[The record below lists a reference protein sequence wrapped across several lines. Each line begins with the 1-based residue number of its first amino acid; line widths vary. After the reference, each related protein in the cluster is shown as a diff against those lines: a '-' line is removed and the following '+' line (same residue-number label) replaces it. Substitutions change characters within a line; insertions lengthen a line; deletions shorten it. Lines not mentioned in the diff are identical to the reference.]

1 MLSSPAELASQ
12 IQDLT
17 HRVEDLSAAVT
28 RLEAR
33 TTRLEGAEP
42 AELVCGA
49 PPRMQSPPEP
59 ESAAA
64 GSQGIASLL
73 ALTGQV
79 CLILGGAFFLRSLTD
94 AGTLPRSAGVALG
107 LAYAFLWSLVAWRTR
122 ANLPA
127 TFYALASVLIT
138 YPLIWESTTTF
149 AILSPPMAAGSL
161 LVAAILHVDVA
172 WARSL
177 KAVAWIAALAA
188 LGTAFGLMAA
198 TQALAWF
205 TALFLAFGAGTL
217 WLTYGRRWHALRWPA
232 ALAAD
237 LAVLVLAVIAAWP
250 GGPPPGYQGIT
261 PHLGMGLALSLVVL
275 YLGSFAA
282 RMLLRRRPLNG
293 FEMAQS
299 ALVLIVGFGGS
310 LRVALVSGTG
320 AGLLGAGVLVAGLG
334 CYAAAFPFAAD
345 REDLRANFSFFT
357 SLAVVFLLLGGPIV
371 LARPAFALA
380 AGAVGL
386 ASLLLGLRLRRTLLL
401 LQGAI
406 FLLATVLASGLLSWA
421 TAAFLDTSARWITA
435 PSAIG
440 LAALGGVAAAHILL
454 VARRPEDPLGWRLRL
469 PSLLMGTLSVLG
481 IGAGCIW
488 VGLRIVGPGGVDPG
502 QLAAFRT
509 GVLSA
514 AAIALAALA
523 RPWPNS
529 ELTWLVFPLLG
540 LSAVKFLAEDL
551 SVGRPLTLFPAFMVF
566 GTALILAPR
575 LLKAKRPSLPP
586 DPVRPHS

>member
-1 MLSSPAELASQ
+1 MASTLPDVASQ

-17 HRVEDLSAAVT
+17 ARVEGLSAAVA
-28 RLEAR
+28 RLDAR
-33 TTRLEGAEP
+33 TTRLEGGEP
-42 AELVCGA
+42 AEYVCGA
-49 PPRMQSPPEP
+49 PPRVAPLSEP
-59 ESAAA
+59 EAIANRP
-64 GSQGIASLL
+64 QGLASLL

-138 YPLIWESTTTF
+138 YPLIWESTTSF
-149 AILSPPMAAGSL
+149 AILTPPMAAGSL
-161 LVAAILHVDVA
+161 LIAGILHVDVA

-177 KAVAWIAALAA
+177 KAVAWIAAFAA

-250 GGPPPGYQGIT
+250 GGPPPGYQAIT
-261 PHLGMGLALSLVVL
+261 PRLGVALALALVVI

-282 RMLLRRRPLNG
+282 RMLQQRRTLNA
-293 FEMAQS
+293 FEVIQS
-299 ALVLIVGFGGS
+299 ALVLLIGFGGS
-310 LRVALVSGTG
+310 VRVALVSGTG
-320 AGLLGAGVLVAGLG
+320 AGLLGSGVLIAGLG
-334 CYAAAFPFAAD
+334 CYATAFPFAAD

-371 LARPAFALA
+371 LSPAAFTLA
-380 AGAVGL
+380 AGTVGL

-401 LQGAI
+401 LQAAV

-421 TAAFLDTSARWITA
+421 VTAFLATSARMIAA
-435 PSAIG
+435 PSVLG
-440 LAALGGVAAAHILL
+440 LAALGCVAAAHILL
-454 VARRPEDPLGWRLRL
+454 VARRPAEPLGWRLRL
-469 PSLLMGTLSVLG
+469 PSLILGALGVLG
-481 IGAGCIW
+481 VSAGCVW
-488 VGLRIVGPGGVDPG
+488 AGLRIVGAAGVDPG

-509 GVLSA
+509 GVLSIT
-514 AAIALAALA
+514 AIALAALA
-523 RPWPNS
+523 RPWPSS

-566 GTALILAPR
+566 GIALILAPR
-575 LLKAKRPSLPP
+575 LLKAKRPSLPL
-586 DPVRPHS
+586 DSVRPHS